1 MEDYFEK
8 KKKIK
13 ILKRCLFKVNNLVN
27 DLRIIWLILKIR
39 KSMFRN
45 LINNVLYEFEY
56 NYFYILW

>member
-27 DLRIIWLILKIR
+27 DLRIWIYDWFKKLEKIC
-39 KSMFRN
+39 
-45 LINNVLYEFEY
+45 LEI
-56 NYFYILW
+56 

>member
-8 KKKIK
+8 KKKRK

-56 NYFYILW
+56 NYFNILW